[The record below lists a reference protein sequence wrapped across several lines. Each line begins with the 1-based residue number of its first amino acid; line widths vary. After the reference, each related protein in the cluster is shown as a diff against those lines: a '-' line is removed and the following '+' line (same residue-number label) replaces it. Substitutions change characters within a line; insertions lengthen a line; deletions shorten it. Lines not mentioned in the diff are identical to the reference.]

1 MFNKLLSQL
10 FQKTESS
17 TPNVY
22 FFEESRQDV
31 DSEKEVEN
39 QQANKNRNI
48 NNNTN
53 HDGLMFYSFEDEYQ
67 QNFYDYLL
75 GESNQVESPN
85 DHELSQLISSK
96 IQGLLKNPKLIL
108 DVLPILPLSLTKIIQ
123 QINNQDFDTEALI
136 QLIQQ
141 EPAIAAKVIELA
153 NSVYY
158 NRNNKEITDLKSAFL
173 LLGANGLSEGV
184 INGFVNKLV
193 PNSTIYFR
201 QYGQKIWQHSLSTGI
216 TAKALVAKSSIK
228 ASAAQAYFIGLIC
241 NLGDLVIYQ
250 LLTDAFAIVHPDC
263 QPNSTLF
270 KNLMAKESKKLTYFI
285 AKHWNFPDSILDAL
299 ALQAKVKRAA
309 LLPTLHHKM
318 PLACYVYEA
327 KIISQ
332 LELRLAHSA
341 IDDEYIKEVSTSL
354 LFTEEANNQLQQ
366 VLADKQLEKT

>member
-1 MFNKLLSQL
+1 MFNKLINQL
-10 FQKTESS
+10 FLKPESS
-17 TPNVY
+17 TPNVF
-22 FFEESRQDV
+22 FFEESRQGV
-31 DSEKEVEN
+31 GLEKEVEN
-39 QQANKNRNI
+39 HQANTNRNI
-48 NNNTN
+48 N

-75 GESNQVESPN
+75 GESNPVESQN

-96 IQGLLKNPKLIL
+96 IQSLLKNPKLIL
-108 DVLPILPLSLTKIIQ
+108 DVLPILPLSLTKIIE

-184 INGFVNKLV
+184 INGFVHKLI

-201 QYGQKIWQHSLSTGI
+201 QYGQKIWQHSLSTGT
-216 TAKALVAKSSIK
+216 TAKILVAKSAIK

-241 NLGDLVIYQ
+241 NLGDLIIYQ

-270 KNLMAKESKKLTYFI
+270 KNLMAKESKKLTYCI
-285 AKHWNFPDSILDAL
+285 AKHWNFPDSILDVL
-299 ALQAKVKRAA
+299 ALQVKVKRAA

-332 LELRLAHSA
+332 LELRLAHGD
-341 IDDEYIKEVSTSL
+341 IDDEYIKEMSTSL
-354 LFTEEANNQLQQ
+354 LFTEEANDQLLQ
-366 VLADKQLEKT
+366 VLADRLIEKT

>member
-10 FQKTESS
+10 FQKPESS

-22 FFEESRQDV
+22 FFEESRQGI
-31 DSEKEVEN
+31 DSEKKIKN
-39 QQANKNRNI
+39 QQA
-48 NNNTN
+48 NTN
-53 HDGLMFYSFEDEYQ
+53 HDGLTFSSFEDEYQ
-67 QNFYDYLL
+67 LDFYDYLL
-75 GESNQVESPN
+75 GQSNLVESPN

-96 IQGLLKNPKLIL
+96 IQSLLNNPKLIV
-108 DVLPILPLSLTKIIQ
+108 DVLPILPLSLTKIIE
-123 QINNQDFDTEALI
+123 QINNQNFDTEALI

-158 NRNNKEITDLKSAFL
+158 NRNNKEITDLKSAFM
-173 LLGANGLSEGV
+173 LLGSSGLSEGV
-184 INGFVNKLV
+184 INSFVNKLV
-193 PNSTIYFR
+193 PKSTIYFK

-228 ASAAQAYFIGLIC
+228 DSAAQAYFVGLIC
-241 NLGDLVIYQ
+241 NLGDLIIYQ

-285 AKHWNFPDSILDAL
+285 AKHWNFPDSILEVL

-309 LLPTLHHKM
+309 LLPALHNKI

-332 LELRLAHSA
+332 LELRLAHSD
-341 IDDEYIKEVSTSL
+341 IDDEYIKEVLTSL

-366 VLADKQLEKT
+366 VLADSQL

>member
-10 FQKTESS
+10 FQKPENS

-31 DSEKEVEN
+31 DSKKEVEN
-39 QQANKNRNI
+39 QQANKNRN
-48 NNNTN
+48 TN
-53 HDGLMFYSFEDEYQ
+53 HDELMFYSFEDEYQ

-75 GESNQVESPN
+75 GESNRVESPN
-85 DHELSQLISSK
+85 DHELSQFISSK
-96 IQGLLKNPKLIL
+96 IQSLLKKPKLIL
-108 DVLPILPLSLTKIIQ
+108 DVLPILPLSLTKIIE

-158 NRNNKEITDLKSAFL
+158 NRNNKEITDLKSAFM

-184 INGFVNKLV
+184 INGFVHKLV

-228 ASAAQAYFIGLIC
+228 DSAAQAYFIGLIC
-241 NLGDLVIYQ
+241 NLGDLIIYQ

-263 QPNSTLF
+263 QPNSTVF

-285 AKHWNFPDSILDAL
+285 AKYWNFPDSILEAL

-309 LLPTLHHKM
+309 LLPTLHNKM

-332 LELRLAHSA
+332 IELRLAHSP

-354 LFTEEANNQLQQ
+354 LFTEEANSQLQQ
-366 VLADKQLEKT
+366 VLANRRLEKT